1 MIRKLLLLC
10 LAAPLFLAFG
20 CEKKM
25 VAPPPSPVD
34 QVPISSGPALSRASA
49 AKVSL
54 TSAPQRFI
62 VERHKLQ
69 ILTSASQLQ
78 KSWDSTVAFC
88 GTMQCEVTSS
98 SITTQANGPFPTGSI
113 SMRVAPQDLQKLI
126 DYVGKLGKISQHTTE
141 RQDVTTQVVD
151 TDARIKNL
159 TAFRDNLRAMLSK
172 PSATVKDLIEIQQQL
187 TETQSELDSETSQ
200 RKILASEI
208 DKIAVQIDFYVQ
220 TPATGSFSAI
230 KEAFGEAGSD
240 LADSTAALISF
251 VVTIIPW
258 LILIIPAIWLF
269 VRLWRK
275 FRRKRATLPPPSTQ
289 SP

>member
-1 MIRKLLLLC
+1 
-10 LAAPLFLAFG
+10 
-20 CEKKM
+20 
-25 VAPPPSPVD
+25 
-34 QVPISSGPALSRASA
+34 
-49 AKVSL
+49 
-54 TSAPQRFI
+54 
-62 VERHKLQ
+62 
-69 ILTSASQLQ
+69 
-78 KSWDSTVAFC
+78 
-88 GTMQCEVTSS
+88 MQCEVTSS
-98 SITTQANGPFPTGSI
+98 SIITQANGPFPTGSI

-126 DYVGKLGKISQHTTE
+126 DYVGKLGKISQYTTE

-200 RKILASEI
+200 RKILASET

-220 TPATGSFSAI
+220 TPAAGSFSAI
-230 KEAFGEAGSD
+230 KEAFSEAGSD

-275 FRRKRATLPPPSTQ
+275 FRRKRAALSPPSPQ